1 MQYVEDGSV
10 RVSVDSMALDNAAAA
25 SGFVGTFAPHE
36 IVTSSEGAP
45 SRRSRVSRGRLRR
58 SVRNIGHSDYT
69 EPALRSTAMPHIV
82 SATDRPPDP
91 TCDACGASLLYVETE
106 ISSGAF
112 RTQAASMPQ
121 IPIHF
126 YDCPECGTCW
136 KLGTRLMPDPVRQI
150 ARG

>member
-1 MQYVEDGSV
+1 MQYVNDGSV
-10 RVSVDSMALDNAAAA
+10 RVSVDSMTLDNAAAA
-25 SGFVGTFAPHE
+25 SGFVGILAPHATA
-36 IVTSSEGAP
+36 TSADVAAKG
-45 SRRSRVSRGRLRR
+45 RRLMRR
-58 SVRNIGHSDYT
+58 VRNIDNPDYT
-69 EPALRSTAMPHIV
+69 EPALKWNAMPHIV

-91 TCDACGASLLYVETE
+91 DCESCGASLVYVETE